1 MKKIQF
7 TGGFEN
13 MCAIQE
19 LIGCAVIVD
28 KPNTEHAV
36 LHSLDDKIIVH
47 LGDYIVKDKN
57 KVYVIKEQ

>member
-7 TGGFEN
+7 ADGIEN
-13 MCAIQE
+13 ICAIQK
-19 LIGCAVIVD
+19 LVGCAVMVD

-47 LGDYIVKDKN
+47 LGDYIVKDKG
-57 KVYVIKEQ
+57 KIYVTKD

>member
-7 TGGFEN
+7 TDGIEN
-13 MCAIQE
+13 ICAIQK
-19 LIGCAVIVD
+19 LIGCAVMVD

-47 LGDYIVKDKN
+47 LGDYIVKDNGKI
-57 KVYVIKEQ
+57 YVTKD